1 MRTASIYLKTFFSAL
16 LMIFF
21 AAAPI
26 SACIWFYGTDI
37 EGKPVK
43 FMEYGPADYVKFLTD
58 HSHER
63 FDFEKEPPPPDAP
76 PNDSFRAQ
84 SDYAASLVLKGEYVK
99 AIEIFE
105 GIEKAHPNEYVI
117 AANLGTAYELSGDN
131 EKALKWI
138 SEGIRRNPQS
148 HYGTEWL
155 HVRILEAKL
164 ALAKDPDWLKTHSVL
179 GLNFENELRPKMP
192 WQLPEGQNL
201 ESVQT
206 ALEYQLH
213 ERLEFV
219 KPPEPIVGE
228 LLADLGNIL
237 SLNRS
242 LEHAIAV
249 YDVALKFNPV
259 HADLI
264 SKRRTFMQGL
274 VLPDPSPDSGHA
286 RLKYGLIIFSVGLC
300 VSVVVIYVLRWLQRG
315 RRA

>member
-1 MRTASIYLKTFFSAL
+1 MRTASTLFFPL
-16 LMIFF
+16 LIVFV

-37 EGKPVK
+37 EGNLVK
-43 FMEYGPADYVKFLTD
+43 FMEYGPADYVKFLTN

-63 FDFEKEPPPPDAP
+63 FDFEKELPPPDAP
-76 PNDSFRAQ
+76 PNESFRAR
-84 SDYAASLVLKGEYVK
+84 SDHAASLVFKGDYAK

-105 GIEKAHPNEYVI
+105 EIEKAHPNEYVI
-117 AANLGTAYELSGDN
+117 AANLGTAYELSGDT
-131 EKALKWI
+131 EKALRWI

-155 HVRILEAKL
+155 HVKILEAKL

-179 GLNFENELRPKMP
+179 DLNFENELRPKMP
-192 WQLPEGQNL
+192 WQFPEGQNL
-201 ESVQT
+201 ASVQT

-264 SKRRTFMQGL
+264 SKRRAFMQGL
-274 VLPDPSPDSGHA
+274 VLSDPDPNSGRA
-286 RLKYGLIIFSVGLC
+286 RLKYGLIVFSVGLC
-300 VSVVVIYVLRWLQRG
+300 VSVMAIYVLRRLKPG